1 MEFTKMH
8 GLGNDYICLNCMER
22 FPEDPEKLAAEL
34 SKRHFGIGADGLI
47 CVCPSDTADFSM
59 RMFNADGSEGAM
71 CGNGIRCAAKYVIDK
86 KLTGKRELRF
96 ETGAGLRNVT
106 LQTMQGDTAFATVD
120 MGRPIV
126 EETLDIH
133 VKGKTYTGIKV
144 SMGNPHFVIW
154 LTEIEQLELNQLGPE
169 IENSPYFMGGVNI
182 EFVKIVCRKEIRVRV
197 WERGSGETL
206 ACGTGACAAVAALY
220 TWGAIE
226 RRATVY
232 MPGGAAEVYGEKTG
246 DHLFLSGPAVTV
258 FEGRI

>member
-1 MEFTKMH
+1 
-8 GLGNDYICLNCMER
+8 
-22 FPEDPEKLAAEL
+22 
-34 SKRHFGIGADGLI
+34 
-47 CVCPSDTADFSM
+47 
-59 RMFNADGSEGAM
+59 M

-86 KLTGKRELRF
+86 KLTEKRELRF

-106 LQTMQGDTAFATVD
+106 LQTVQGDTAFATVD

-133 VKGKTYTGIKV
+133 VKGKTYTGTKV

-154 LTEIEQLELNQLGPE
+154 LTEIEQLDLNQLGSE
-169 IENSPYFMGGVNI
+169 IEHRPYFAGGVNI
-182 EFVKIVCRKEIRVRV
+182 EFVKIICRGKIRVRV

-220 TWGAIE
+220 ARGAID

-232 MPGGAAEVYGEKTG
+232 MRGGAAEVYGEKTG
-246 DHLFLSGPAVTV
+246 DRLFLSGPAVTV